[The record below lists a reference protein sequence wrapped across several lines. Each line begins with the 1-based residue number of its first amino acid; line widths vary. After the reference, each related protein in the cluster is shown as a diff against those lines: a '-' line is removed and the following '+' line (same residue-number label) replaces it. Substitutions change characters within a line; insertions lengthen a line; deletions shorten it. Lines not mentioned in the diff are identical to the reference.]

1 MSSRDIHRLLPG
13 ADGTAHELCVDRF
26 GPSSGPTGT
35 GKKVYVQAG
44 LHADEVPAMLVAA
57 CLKTRLRALEA
68 AGRLR
73 AECVVLSVANPVGL
87 GQFVLGYP
95 IGRFDLASG
104 RNYNRGFPMLAAQI
118 GDAAEG
124 RLNGDAQHNRAVVR
138 QVWRELLDRM
148 TPRQTFDDLQRT
160 LLQLSID
167 ADIVLDLHC
176 SREAAMHVY
185 TGDAI
190 WNDVEPLA
198 RYLGARAS
206 LLAFDAGGQS
216 FDEAHSLTWW
226 QLQERFRG
234 RFPIPN
240 GCVSVTIEHRGQR
253 DVSDALAHQDAEAI
267 LNYLAYAGLIDEPV
281 EPLPPLLAPATP
293 LAGSEQFYAP
303 VAGVLLHRVEEGAR
317 VQAGDE
323 MFVIVDPVEGTR
335 TAVLSRTS
343 GVFYMRRDVRYVRP
357 GDPLG
362 RVTGEQ
368 AQRSGYLLGA

>member
-26 GPSSGPTGT
+26 GPTSTGR
-35 GKKVYVQAG
+35 KVYIQAG

-57 CLKTRLRALEA
+57 SLKMRLRALEE

-73 AECVVLSVANPVGL
+73 AECVVLSVANPIGL
-87 GQFVLGYP
+87 AQFVLGYP

-104 RNYNRGFPMLAAQI
+104 RNFNRGFPMLAARI
-118 GDAAEG
+118 GDAVEG
-124 RLNGDAQHNRAVVR
+124 RLNGDAQHNLAVVR
-138 QVWRELLDRM
+138 QTWRELLDQA

-160 LLQLSID
+160 LLQLSLD

-185 TGDAI
+185 TGEAI
-190 WNDVEPLA
+190 WDEVEPLA
-198 RYLGARAS
+198 RYLGAQAS

-234 RFPIPN
+234 RFPIPS

-253 DVSDALAHQDAEAI
+253 DVSDGLAEHDTQAI
-267 LNYLAYAGLIDEPV
+267 LHYLAYAGMIDEPV
-281 EPLPPLLAPATP
+281 EPLPPLLAPASP

-303 VAGVLLHRVEEGAR
+303 TAGVLLHRVEEGAS
-317 VQAGDE
+317 VQAGEE

-335 TAVLSRTS
+335 TAVRSHTS
-343 GVFYMRRDVRYVRP
+343 GIFYMRRDVRYVRP

-362 RVTGEQ
+362 RVTGEK

>member
-1 MSSRDIHRLLPG
+1 MSSRDILRLLPG

-26 GPSSGPTGT
+26 GPAGT
-35 GKKVYVQAG
+35 GRKVYVQAG

-57 CLKTRLRALEA
+57 CLKTRLRTLEE

-73 AECVVLSVANPVGL
+73 AEYVVLSVANPVGL

-95 IGRFDLASG
+95 VGRFDLASG
-104 RNYNRGFPMLAAQI
+104 RNFNRGFPMLAAQI
-118 GDAAEG
+118 GDAVEG
-124 RLNGDAQHNRAVVR
+124 RLNGDPQHNRAVVR
-138 QVWRELLDRM
+138 EVWRELLDR
-148 TPRQTFDDLQRT
+148 TRPRNTFDDLQRT
-160 LLQLSID
+160 LLQLSLD

-198 RYLGARAS
+198 RYLGAEAS
-206 LLAFDAGGQS
+206 LLALDAGGQS

-253 DVSDALAHQDAEAI
+253 DVSDVLADFDTQAI
-267 LNYLAYAGLIDEPV
+267 LNYLAYAGMLDEPL
-281 EPLPPLLAPATP
+281 EPLPPLRAPATP

-303 VAGVLLHRVEEGAR
+303 VAGVLLHRVDEGAR
-317 VQAGDE
+317 VRAGDE
-323 MFVIVDPVEGTR
+323 MFVIVDALEGTR
-335 TAVLSRTS
+335 TAVHSSTS
-343 GVFYMRRDVRYVRP
+343 GVFYMRRDVRYVRA

-362 RVTGEQ
+362 RVTGEKV
-368 AQRSGYLLGA
+368 QRAGYLLGA

>member
-1 MSSRDIHRLLPG
+1 MSSREIHRLLPG
-13 ADGTAHELCVDRF
+13 ADGTAYQLCVDRF
-26 GPSSGPTGT
+26 GPADS

-44 LHADEVPAMLVAA
+44 LHADEVPALLVAIW
-57 CLKTRLRALEA
+57 LKTRLAELEA

-73 AECVVLSVANPVGL
+73 AECVVLSVANPIGL

-95 IGRFDLASG
+95 IGRFELASG
-104 RNYNRGFPMLAAQI
+104 RNFNRDFPMLAARI
-118 GDAAEG
+118 GDAVED
-124 RLNGDAQHNRAVVR
+124 RLTGDPVHNRAEVR
-138 QVWRELLDRM
+138 KGWRKLLDEA

-160 LLQLSID
+160 LMQLSVD

-176 SREAAMHVY
+176 SREAAIHLY
-185 TGDAI
+185 TGEAI
-190 WNDVEPLA
+190 WNEAEPLA
-198 RYLGARAS
+198 RYLGAQAS
-206 LLAFDAGGQS
+206 LLAFDAGGKS

-240 GCVSVTIEHRGQR
+240 GCVSMTIEHRGQR
-253 DVSDALAHQDAEAI
+253 DVSDAFARQDADAI
-267 LNYLAYAGLIDEPV
+267 VAYLAYAGMIDEPV
-281 EPLPPLLAPATP
+281 EPPPPLPYPATP

-303 VAGVLLHRVEEGAR
+303 VPGVLLHRVDEGAR

-335 TAVLSRTS
+335 TAVHSSTS
-343 GVFYMRRDVRYVRP
+343 GVFYMRRDVRYVRA

-368 AQRSGYLLGA
+368 TLRAGYLLSA